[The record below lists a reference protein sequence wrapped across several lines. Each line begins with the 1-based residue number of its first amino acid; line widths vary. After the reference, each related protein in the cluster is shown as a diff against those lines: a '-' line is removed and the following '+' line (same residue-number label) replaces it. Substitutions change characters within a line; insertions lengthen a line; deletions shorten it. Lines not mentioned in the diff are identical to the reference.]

1 MMPFNLLF
9 CRGRILL
16 LAALFLGACATQPV
30 PPSTTSAPTNA
41 SINQQHLTALATI
54 KSFSLKGRLGVVT
67 QKQGFSGSIEWQH
80 QQTSDNIDVYSPV
93 GGKVAN
99 IAKST
104 DGVILTD
111 QKGHSI
117 KAQDAESLTDMTLG
131 FKLPLTGLSDWALGK
146 PTTSKIEAATWDE
159 KGQLLTL
166 KQDGWDISYENYTEI
181 NGLNLPNKIVLK
193 SDKVNLKLLVEK
205 WIGVGS

>member
-9 CRGRILL
+9 CRGRMLL
-16 LAALFLGACATQPV
+16 LAALLLGACATQPV
-30 PPSTTSAPTNA
+30 PPSATSATNA
-41 SINQQHLTALATI
+41 NINQQHLTTLATI
-54 KSFSLKGRLGVVT
+54 KSFSLKGRLGVIT

-131 FKLPLTGLSDWALGK
+131 FRLPLTGLSDWALGK
-146 PTTSKIEAATWDE
+146 PTASKIDAATWDE
-159 KGQLLTL
+159 KGHLTTL
-166 KQDGWDISYENYTEI
+166 KQDGWDISYENYAEN
-181 NGLNLPNKIVLK
+181 NGYLLPSKVVLK
-193 SDKVNLKLLVEK
+193 SEKVNLKLLIEK

>member
-30 PPSTTSAPTNA
+30 PPSATSAPTNA
-41 SINQQHLTALATI
+41 SINQQHLTALVTI

-99 IAKST
+99 IAKFT

-131 FKLPLTGLSDWALGK
+131 FRLPLTGLSDWALGK
-146 PTTSKIEAATWDE
+146 PTTSKIDAATWDE

-205 WIGVGS
+205 WIGVGN

>member
-1 MMPFNLLF
+1 MPFNLLF
-9 CRGRILL
+9 CHGRILL
-16 LAALFLGACATQPV
+16 IAALFLDACATLPV
-30 PPSTTSAPTNA
+30 PPSATSVPTNA
-41 SINQQHLTALATI
+41 SINQQHLTTLATI

-80 QQTSDNIDVYSPV
+80 QQVSDNIDVYSPV
-93 GGKVAN
+93 GGKIAN

-117 KAQDAESLTDMTLG
+117 KAQDAESLTDMTLD
-131 FKLPLTGLSDWALGK
+131 FRLPLTGLSDWVLGK
-146 PTTSKIEAATWDE
+146 PTASKIDAATWDE

-181 NGLNLPNKIVLK
+181 NGLTLPNKIVLK
-193 SDKVNLKLLVEK
+193 SDKVNLKLLLEK

>member
-16 LAALFLGACATQPV
+16 LAALFLSACATQPV
-30 PPSTTSAPTNA
+30 PPSTTSAPANA
-41 SINQQHLTALATI
+41 SINQQHLSALATI

-104 DGVILTD
+104 DGVILAD

-131 FKLPLTGLSDWALGK
+131 FRLPLTGLSDWALGK
-146 PTTSKIEAATWDE
+146 PTTRKIDAATWDE

>member
-1 MMPFNLLF
+1 MPSNLLF
-9 CRGRILL
+9 CRGHILL
-16 LAALFLGACATQPV
+16 LAALFLGACASQPV

-41 SINQQHLTALATI
+41 SINQQHLTTLATI

-99 IAKST
+99 IAKSI

-131 FKLPLTGLSDWALGK
+131 FRLPLTGLSDWALGK
-146 PTTSKIEAATWDE
+146 PTTRKIEAATWDE